1 MRSTLS
7 DSPANV
13 LIVDDTP
20 ANLQVLGGML
30 REQGCIVRPAP
41 SGKLAIRFAEVD
53 PPDIILLD
61 IMMPEMDGFEVCR
74 RLKQGETLK
83 NIPIIFI
90 SALHETFDKVRA
102 FAAGGVDYITK
113 PFQFEE
119 VEARVRT
126 HLNIRRLQVKLESQN
141 RLLNELNEALRA
153 GQEALERELASAAKY

>member
-41 SGKLAIRFAEVD
+41 SGKLAIHFAEAD

-61 IMMPEMDGFEVCR
+61 IMMPEIDGLEVCR
-74 RLKQGETLK
+74 RLKQIERLK
-83 NIPIIFI
+83 DIPIVFI
-90 SALHETFDKVRA
+90 SA
-102 FAAGGVDYITK
+102 GSM
-113 PFQFEE
+113 
-119 VEARVRT
+119 
-126 HLNIRRLQVKLESQN
+126 RRWAVCS
-141 RLLNELNEALRA
+141 
-153 GQEALERELASAAKY
+153 ASSSRSSA